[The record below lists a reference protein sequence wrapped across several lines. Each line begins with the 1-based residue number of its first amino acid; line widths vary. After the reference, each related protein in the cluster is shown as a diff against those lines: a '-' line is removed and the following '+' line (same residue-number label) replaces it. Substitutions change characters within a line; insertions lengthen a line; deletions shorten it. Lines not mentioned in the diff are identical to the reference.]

1 MDTDGMMKPEKSL
14 FDDALDEALKE
25 RAEKELPGFM
35 GKLKVAESTAS
46 MSTVTITRT
55 IPKCLTFD
63 GKEKFEEETSVL
75 DIHKFVTVPAE
86 IELTY
91 GKKRMIE
98 KFEPFEVRVSVR
110 IPCYKEEIKE
120 GYDFLQKFVEGI
132 LEKEMDYVDDM
143 KAPKKTL
150 PDGGS
155 DEAKGKARSGG
166 VKGDGTGDSERAD
179 LYK

>member
-1 MDTDGMMKPEKSL
+1 MGEEEKLIPAKSL
-14 FDDALDEALKE
+14 FDEAIEEAK
-25 RAEKELPGFM
+25 AGKSGGLPGFM
-35 GKLKVAESTAS
+35 GELKASESMAS

-55 IPKCLTFD
+55 IPKSLTAD
-63 GKEKFEEETSVL
+63 GKEKFEEETNVL

-91 GKKRMIE
+91 GQKKMIE

-110 IPCYKEEIKE
+110 IPCYKEEIQE

-132 LEKEMDYVDDM
+132 LVKEMNSIDDM
-143 KAPKKTL
+143 KAGKKTL
-150 PDGGS
+150 SGGGS
-155 DEAKGKARSGG
+155 DEAKGKAGSGG
-166 VKGDGTGDSERAD
+166 AKGDIGGSERGD